1 MRRERERERARERES
16 TGATLW
22 AIKRLLYLLI
32 DFEAAPVV
40 TFVDV
45 RHGVGLRSAVHAHD
59 VRARLWE
66 STKLKKMMPGL
77 SERLVGYIP
86 FRPNT
91 KRLI

>member
-1 MRRERERERARERES
+1 VGRERERES

-22 AIKRLLYLLI
+22 VMRRLPYLLV

-40 TFVDV
+40 AFVDV
-45 RHGVGLRSAVHAHD
+45 RHGVGLGSAVHAHD

-66 STKLKKMMPGL
+66 SAKLKMMPGL
-77 SERLVGYIP
+77 SARLVGYIP
-86 FRPNT
+86 FRPNV